1 MCYSRM
7 FQSHEN
13 PRNGLE
19 SEIKH
24 ISLWQNPWYNMS
36 VARTFMVQ
44 ILLGFS
50 YHPRVGIF

>member
-13 PRNGLE
+13 PRNGPE